1 MKKTPGTSGIRT
13 PTTDKLRQTSRAQ
26 SLSRKIRPAP
36 LIIIALTSPCALADP
51 EVAAA
56 PPAKVEIIGIAP
68 LYGLGIDRE
77 LLPYPVQ
84 AAGDKTIQKNGG
96 ENLAEFMAR
105 TLSGV
110 NVNEVSG
117 SPFQNDI
124 TFRGFRAS
132 PVLGSSQGL
141 SVYLDG
147 VRVNEPFGDVINWD
161 MIPEAAIGSV
171 VLVPGANPL
180 YGLSTL
186 GGALAFTTKSGQTH
200 PGIEADV
207 SLSNE
212 GRRRADLAYGWSR
225 PDGWHG
231 FIGTTLFDDDGW
243 RDHSSGR
250 LANVLVKLGR
260 SRGATDWSAT
270 LLGGRS
276 RLLGNGL
283 LPDLLYGDDRRA
295 VYTYPD
301 TTRNRLVQGTLNVT
315 HRFSSDS
322 QLNAVVYAR
331 NSRRDTVNGDVSEDY
346 DDYVEDC
353 EDGFE
358 SDGSPAE
365 PSCGFTRG
373 EGAALHA
380 GVLNTTSTRQDSH
393 GASLA
398 FSARRGI
405 LRYDLGVTF
414 DRSDVDYAQYE
425 QEAFMTPGR
434 EVIGDAD
441 EEIEFFSGVHGKSR
455 SHGVYLATSTA
466 LGANTQLTAS
476 ARYNRARVTNTLTNE
491 DGPQP
496 TESFTYTRLNPSLGI
511 THRVTPGATL
521 FANIAQSNRVPTVI
535 ELGCADPENPCRL
548 PVGLQADP
556 YLKQIVARTLEAGLR
571 GRFDNGTNS
580 GSYSLSLHRTVNDD
594 DILFLS
600 APSRQG
606 YFSNFERTLRQGVDA
621 MFTRQSGRLG
631 LQFSYSYLQAEY
643 DADGELF
650 TGARNVTVQR
660 GTRIAGLPRH
670 TGKLALDWSVT
681 PRLSIGA
688 DLYMVS
694 HLLTQGN
701 EDGLIEDV
709 EDEGDEPQRADW
721 RIPGHGLLT
730 LRASYRPAANWE
742 LFARVSNVL
751 DRRYETF
758 GAVAPDLFPHGQL
771 IKPHEQAGDAENAR
785 FVAPGAPR
793 VILAGLR
800 YRF

>member
-1 MKKTPGTSGIRT
+1 MHLRAAIQHAFLPRHPTSGVGC
-13 PTTDKLRQTSRAQ
+13 LVAAAV
-26 SLSRKIRPAP
+26 L
-36 LIIIALTSPCALADP
+36 SPCAAADP
-51 EVAAA
+51 ERIDKPAAVI
-56 PPAKVEIIGIAP
+56 PVVEVVGLAP
-68 LYGLGIDRE
+68 LPGLGIERD

-84 AAGDKTIQKNGG
+84 LATDKTFRKAGG
-96 ENLAEFMAR
+96 ENLAEFMSR
-105 TLSGV
+105 NLTGV
-110 NVNEVSG
+110 NVNETSG
-117 SPFQNDI
+117 SPFQNDL

-132 PVLGSSQGL
+132 PVLGSSQGI

-147 VRVNEPFGDVINWD
+147 VRVNEAFGDVVNWD
-161 MIPEAAIGSV
+161 MLPESAIGNLL
-171 VLVPGANPL
+171 LVPGANPL
-180 YGLSTL
+180 YGLNTL
-186 GGALAFTTKSGQTH
+186 GGALAFNTKSGLSH
-200 PGIEADV
+200 PGGELEL
-207 SLSNE
+207 SLTDE
-212 GRRRADLAYGWSR
+212 GRRRADLAYGWR
-225 PDGWHG
+225 GNNGWHSFLG
-231 FIGTTLFDDDGW
+231 GTWFDDDGW
-243 RDHSSGR
+243 RDHSSGH
-250 LANVLVKLGR
+250 LGNMLVKVGR
-260 SRGATDWSAT
+260 SLGATDWAAT

-283 LPDLLYGDDRRA
+283 LPDPLYRDDRRA
-295 VYTYPD
+295 VYTHPD
-301 TTRNRLVQGTLNVT
+301 TTRNRLLQGTLNLT
-315 HRFSSDS
+315 HRFSTDTELS
-322 QLNAVVYAR
+322 ATAYAR
-331 NSRRDTVNGDVSEDY
+331 NSRRDTVNGDVSEEY

-353 EDGFE
+353 EDGFD
-358 SDGSPAE
+358 SSGAPRE
-365 PSCGFTRG
+365 PDECGFTQA
-373 EGAALHA
+373 EGAALHP
-380 GVLNTTSTRQDSH
+380 GVLNTTSTRQESR
-393 GASLA
+393 GLSAA
-398 FSARRGI
+398 FSTRRGPWRLDAGI
-405 LRYDLGVTF
+405 TF
-414 DRSDVDYAQYE
+414 DHSDVEYAQFE
-425 QEAFMTPGR
+425 QEALVTDTR
-434 EVIGDAD
+434 EVIGDPD
-441 EEIEFFSGVHGKSR
+441 EEREPSSSVIGNSR
-455 SHGVYLATSTA
+455 TWGVYAVGSWA
-466 LGANTQLTAS
+466 IDAATQLTAS
-476 ARYNRARVTNTLTNE
+476 ARFNRARVENTLSNE
-491 DGPQP
+491 RGVQP
-496 TESFTYTRLNPSLGI
+496 RERFTYTRLNPSLGI
-511 THRVTPGATL
+511 TRQAGNATV
-521 FANIAQSNRVPTVI
+521 FANIAQGNRVPTVI

-730 LRASYRPAANWE
+730 LRASYRPATNWE